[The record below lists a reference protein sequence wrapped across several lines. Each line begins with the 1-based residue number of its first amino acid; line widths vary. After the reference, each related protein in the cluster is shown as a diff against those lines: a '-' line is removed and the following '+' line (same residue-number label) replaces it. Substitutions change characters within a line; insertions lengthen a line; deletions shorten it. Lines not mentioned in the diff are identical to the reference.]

1 MSKRMT
7 KFLALILTL
16 VMFLSVST
24 PAFAWGNIGI
34 GDGWDRDIGED
45 EVRDFDVDVEEGE
58 EEYDEKEFS
67 RHNIDEGSGLPETI
81 TVQWSFGGHPQG

>member
-7 KFLALILTL
+7 KVLSMILTL

-34 GDGWDRDIGED
+34 GEGWDRDIGED

-58 EEYDEKEFS
+58 EVV
-67 RHNIDEGSGLPETI
+67 NG
-81 TVQWSFGGHPQG
+81 